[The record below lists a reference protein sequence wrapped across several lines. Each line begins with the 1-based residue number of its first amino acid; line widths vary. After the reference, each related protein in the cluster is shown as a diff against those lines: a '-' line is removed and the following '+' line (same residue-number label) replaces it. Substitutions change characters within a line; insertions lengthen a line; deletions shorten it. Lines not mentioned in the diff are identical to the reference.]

1 MLYPIQDEVDEKI
14 QGQYKLADHSAG
26 NDVDRHILKRFA
38 GAEHTDSCTGSL
50 LSPDGHDKV
59 P

>member
-1 MLYPIQDEVDEKI
+1 MLYPIQDGVDEKI

-38 GAEHTDSCTGSL
+38 GAEHTDSCAGSL
-50 LSPDGHDKV
+50 PSSDGHGKM